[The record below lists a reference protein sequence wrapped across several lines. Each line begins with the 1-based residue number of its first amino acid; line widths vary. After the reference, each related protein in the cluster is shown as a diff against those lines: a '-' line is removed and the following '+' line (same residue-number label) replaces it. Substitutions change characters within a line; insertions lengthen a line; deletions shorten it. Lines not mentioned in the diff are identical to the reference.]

1 MLQDTT
7 TPHTV
12 RRLLVAAGASLAAL
26 GSFAAAPAATAAA
39 TATAASAGPATGL
52 AGLAGPSSLLPPTLQ
67 GGERGRGDHHLTVTV
82 RGAGRGADGTFRVD
96 CHPASGDHPDVAGA
110 CRALDRNTRWGQDAF
125 APVAEGTVCTMQ
137 YGGSATARVTGTWA
151 GRPVDATFD
160 RSNGCEIDRWNR
172 LVPLLPDLS
181 K

>member
-1 MLQDTT
+1 MLQLT

-26 GSFAAAPAATAAA
+26 GSLAAAPSAVALAT
-39 TATAASAGPATGL
+39 
-52 AGLAGPSSLLPPTLQ
+52 PSPVLPPPLQ
-67 GGERGRGDHHLTVTV
+67 GAERADAAHHLTVTV
-82 RGAGRGADGTFRVD
+82 RGAGGGADGTFRVD
-96 CHPASGDHPDVAGA
+96 CHPAGGDHPDLAGA
-110 CRALDRNTRWGQDAF
+110 CRAVDRNTRWGQEPF

>member
-1 MLQDTT
+1 MLRIT

-26 GSFAAAPAATAAA
+26 GSLAAAPTAAA
-39 TATAASAGPATGL
+39 IPA
-52 AGLAGPSSLLPPTLQ
+52 PSPVLPPPLQ
-67 GGERGRGDHHLTVTV
+67 GVERTGGDHHLTVTV
-82 RGAGRGADGTFRVD
+82 RGAGGGADGTFRVD
-96 CHPASGDHPDVAGA
+96 CHPAGGDHPDVAGA
-110 CRALDRNTRWGQDAF
+110 CRAVDRNTRWGREPF
-125 APVAEGTVCTMQ
+125 APVAEGSVCTMQ

-181 K
+181 T